1 MKTITRPDS
10 TIVTQNACKLCAPLG
25 ATLVFKGIAGAV
37 PLLHGSQGCSTY
49 IRRYLISHFKE
60 PVDIASSNFS
70 EEAAVFGGAS
80 NLKSALDNVA
90 RQYSPA
96 LIGVATTCLSETIG
110 DDVPTLL
117 HEYAEAR
124 TDATRTL
131 HVSTP
136 SYRGTHI
143 DGFHAAVLAAV
154 ESLTH
159 DVAQANA
166 PNATKINIFPGLLS
180 PADLRHLKKIT
191 SDFGL
196 QATLLPDYSQTLDGA
211 QWNAYQR
218 IPAGG
223 TSLDAIREMGCATA
237 SLEFGRVLAL
247 QNNRAAQLLE
257 ERFWPLCTSLGI
269 PIGVHETDRLF
280 HALESIT
287 GKRTPAEYIEMRGR
301 LIDSYVDGHKYVAGI
316 RAAIYGDEDLVVGL
330 AAFLSEIGIHPVL
343 CATGGKSGHFEAALR
358 QVIPNFDAL
367 AVQVLT
373 GADFHE
379 IGDAAKGL
387 GIELLVGS
395 SKGNPL
401 AREMNIPLVR
411 VGFPLHDRF
420 GGARVLHV
428 GYHGAQ
434 QLFDLIVN
442 SLIEHRQD
450 GSDIGYAYM

>member
-1 MKTITRPDS
+1 MKTLTRPDS

-80 NLKSALDNVA
+80 NLKNALDNVA

-124 TDATRTL
+124 PDATRTL

-154 ESLTH
+154 ATLTQ
-159 DVAQANA
+159 DAGPVEE
-166 PNATKINIFPGLLS
+166 PIATKINLFPGMVS
-180 PADLRHLKKIT
+180 PADLRHLKKII

-218 IPAGG
+218 IPGGG
-223 TSLDAIREMGCATA
+223 TTVAEIREMGCTIA
-237 SLEFGRVLAL
+237 SLEFGRVLAQ
-247 QNNRAAQLLE
+247 QNSAGRLLE
-257 ERFWPLCTSLGI
+257 DRFGAFCTNLGI
-269 PIGVHETDRLF
+269 PVGVNETDRLF
-280 HALESIT
+280 HALEVIT
-287 GKRTPAEYIEMRGR
+287 DKPTPAEYIETRGR
-301 LIDSYVDGHKYVAGI
+301 LIDSYVDGHKYVAGV

-358 QVIPNFDAL
+358 QVIPNYDAL
-367 AVQVLT
+367 AVQALT

-420 GGARVLHV
+420 NGARILHV

-450 GSDIGYAYM
+450 GSEIGYAYM